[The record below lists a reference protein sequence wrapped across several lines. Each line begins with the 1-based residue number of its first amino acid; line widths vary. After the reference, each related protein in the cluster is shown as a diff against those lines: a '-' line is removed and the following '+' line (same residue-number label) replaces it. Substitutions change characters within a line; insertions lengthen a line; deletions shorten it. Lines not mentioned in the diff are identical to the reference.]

1 MFDVHENPIGRS
13 MRRLAFAL
21 ATLGVISLAMTI
33 LITLDVRRE
42 QEIVS
47 RIVRHLPQS
56 DLEAAR
62 ELSGSLRLNGRL
74 GILMVLNVLGTAVA
88 LGLVLRGYLH
98 SEQTLRDVKVLA
110 TDIIASMDAAVITTD
125 RHGMMTSVNVGA
137 RERIGLDSSSVGKLL
152 SEIAP
157 AHALLAS
164 ICAEVNRTHQT
175 IRDRDYCVTRD
186 GHKHTHRISCTILRN
201 QQKEEIG
208 TVVYVRD
215 VTEKA
220 LLEERLRRMERYM
233 GLGSLAAGLQHEI
246 KNPLSALMLHIQ
258 LLQERLAQD
267 AMQPDVKEM
276 LDILQAEVHRISRVL
291 DGFRNYATVNE
302 AGKSPVRI
310 TDLIEK
316 LVRLLRPQA
325 DSHRVEIRVEL
336 PPDSVGALQ
345 ADEAQLEQVL
355 LNLALNGI
363 AAMPKGGTLTFSVTR
378 EDGFVRIDVSDTG
391 IGIPPEIRSKIF
403 DPYFTTRPEGTG
415 MGLALCFKYVQQNG
429 GTIDFRTGEERG
441 GRPGTEFTVLL
452 PVDDAS

>member
-1 MFDVHENPIGRS
+1 MFDVHENTNGRS

-21 ATLGVISLAMTI
+21 AILGLISLAMTI
-33 LITLDVRRE
+33 LITVDVRRE

-47 RIVRHLPQS
+47 GIVRHLPQS
-56 DLEAAR
+56 DMEAAQ

-98 SEQTLRDVKVLA
+98 SEQSLRDVKVLA

-137 RERIGLDSSSVGKLL
+137 TERIGLDSRAVGKLL
-152 SEIAP
+152 SEIDP
-157 AHALLAS
+157 AHSLLAS
-164 ICAEVNRTHQT
+164 ICAEVNRTHHT
-175 IRDRDYCVTRD
+175 IRDKDYCVTRD
-186 GHKHTHRISCTILRN
+186 GHKHTHRVSCTILRN

-246 KNPLSALMLHIQ
+246 KNPLSALMLHVQ
-258 LLQERLAQD
+258 LLQERLAQNE
-267 AMQPDVKEM
+267 MQPDVKEM
-276 LDILQAEVHRISRVL
+276 LDVLQSEVNRISRVL
-291 DGFRNYATVNE
+291 DGFRNYATVNA

-310 TDLIEK
+310 ADLIEK

-325 DSHRVEIRVEL
+325 DSHGVEIRVEL
-336 PPDSVGALQ
+336 PSASVGTLQ

-355 LNLALNGI
+355 LNLALNAI
-363 AAMPKGGTLTFSVTR
+363 AAMPNGGVLTFTVSAQ
-378 EDGFVRIDVSDTG
+378 EEFVRIDVGDTG

-441 GRPGTEFTVLL
+441 GQPGTEFTVLL
-452 PVDDAS
+452 PVDEAS